1 MTQRTKFAALL
12 ALILTFFVFFAI
24 SPASPGPISK
34 NLGFFDQT
42 AIYLCAALNG
52 VLVSAIT
59 LACWATDK
67 SGAGDKSLISI
78 ILSDFRITRFSVIGI
93 ITFLNSAI
101 VGFLLGASAQ
111 LLLEGTAT
119 HLFFYHFLNLYGNDW
134 KLFVEGIRQ
143 SAFGGSLILFVL
155 VPVTRMTAE
164 FNILVFRVAQKYLSE

>member
-12 ALILTFFVFFAI
+12 ALILTFFVFAI
-24 SPASPGPISK
+24 SPASPVSK
-34 NLGFFDQT
+34 NLGFDQT
-42 AIYLCAALNG
+42 AIYLYAALNG

-134 KLFVEGIRQ
+134 KLFVEGVRQ